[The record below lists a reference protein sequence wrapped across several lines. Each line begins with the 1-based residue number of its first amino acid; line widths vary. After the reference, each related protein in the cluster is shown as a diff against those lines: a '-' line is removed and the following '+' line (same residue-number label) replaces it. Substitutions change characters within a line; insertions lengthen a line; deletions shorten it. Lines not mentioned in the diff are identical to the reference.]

1 VRIENQRL
9 MSCVKTLCSNL
20 QCLFV
25 LLKGVAGVPSM
36 ISIKDMS
43 IGYHMY
49 VMSIMARLKYQ
60 KPLLIEGLY
69 YISVK
74 YLI

>member
-1 VRIENQRL
+1 MRENTVFEL
-9 MSCVKTLCSNL
+9 AMLVCTMA
-20 QCLFV
+20 
-25 LLKGVAGVPSM
+25 KGVAGVPSM

-43 IGYHMY
+43 IGYGMY
-49 VMSIMARLKYQ
+49 VMSIMAILKYQ